1 MRIKGLNMS
10 YLYPT
15 QALAIN
21 KGAVLAKKNPTIVPD
36 KTMTVI
42 PNINMINSLLLTIFL
57 SSSRENE
64 IRINTLMTIVVTNA
78 RSLRSAI
85 FFAKTAINLT

>member
-1 MRIKGLNMS
+1 MS